1 MSHNQQPPYGQH
13 PYGQQP
19 QQYQYV
25 QPHPGIQNQG
35 QGQPFQQQ
43 SQQHAYTPAQHQLQQ
58 FQPAQQQPQPAPQQ
72 HQQQPSRFAHL
83 ADLPMYLLSNPA
95 AATAAAHAHQQSL
108 AYRQELL
115 GYMTPEPQL
124 SAMDRA
130 TLMALEVTTGA
141 TFFSPDKAVN
151 AIFKGSHLLAKL
163 DDISAR
169 NSEIMTLTRWSLPP
183 ESGLERLVVDVLEHK
198 SLNMKWVG
206 GNIVVK
212 ASRPVEV
219 RVRGKWVADLRKGEK
234 KGWTKS
240 FNKKSVDGMGL
251 VMGKGED
258 VGLEMVV
265 RMERA
270 VTGLEMTPIY
280 EGFWKEWVVPGS
292 S

>member
-1 MSHNQQPPYGQH
+1 
-13 PYGQQP
+13 
-19 QQYQYV
+19 V
-25 QPHPGIQNQG
+25 
-35 QGQPFQQQ
+35 
-43 SQQHAYTPAQHQLQQ
+43 
-58 FQPAQQQPQPAPQQ
+58 
-72 HQQQPSRFAHL
+72 
-83 ADLPMYLLSNPA
+83 YLLSNPA

-124 SAMDRA
+124 STADKA

-141 TFFSPDKAVN
+141 QFLSPDKAVN
-151 AIFKGSHLLAKL
+151 SLFQGAYLVAKL

-183 ESGLERLVVDVLEHK
+183 DCGLEKLVVDVLEHK

-219 RVRGKWVADLRKGEK
+219 RVRGKWVADLRKAEK

-240 FNKKSVDGMGL
+240 FNKKSVDGMAL
-251 VMGKGED
+251 VSRREGKGQGED

-270 VTGLEMTPIY
+270 VTGTEMTPIY
-280 EGFWKEWVVPGS
+280 EGFWKEWVVPTC
-292 S
+292 